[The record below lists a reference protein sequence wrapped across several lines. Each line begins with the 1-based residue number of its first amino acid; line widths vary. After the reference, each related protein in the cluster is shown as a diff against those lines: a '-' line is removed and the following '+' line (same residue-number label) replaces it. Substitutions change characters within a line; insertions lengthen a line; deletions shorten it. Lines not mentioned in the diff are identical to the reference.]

1 MRNILDAIFS
11 NKKASI
17 FFPIGTVI
25 LTYLAFVIF
34 GTAEN
39 KIELMLKASVVAV
52 ACFVGVFYI
61 FYIQIKNPICP
72 EWFLNLLTLL
82 AALVFATYGTITCV
96 AFAAGGFENFHIGT
110 CLGYVAYSAIALAH
124 SKRTK

>member
-1 MRNILDAIFS
+1 MRNILDAIFP
-11 NKKASI
+11 NKKVSI
-17 FFPIGTVI
+17 FFPIGTAI
-25 LTYLAFVIF
+25 LTYLAFVLF

-39 KIELMLKASVVAV
+39 KIELMLVVPIVSV
-52 ACFVGVFYI
+52 ACFAGVFCI

-82 AALVFATYGTITCV
+82 AALVFVTYGAISCV
-96 AFAAGGFENFHIGT
+96 CFAAGGFENFHIGT
-110 CLGYVAYSAIALAH
+110 CLGFVAYSAMALAH